1 MKHGDRKLKNSESV
15 IEALRIE
22 RTTLNQ
28 KEFAEACNIPLKTY
42 QRWILGKTEARP
54 NLVQLKSL
62 CKQLRIERVD
72 ELPDD
77 FSEKY
82 QRNS

>member
-1 MKHGDRKLKNSESV
+1 MKPGDQKLKHSKSV

-22 RTTLNQ
+22 RTNLNQ
-28 KEFAEACNIPLKTY
+28 KEFAEACSIPVKTY
-42 QRWILGKTEARP
+42 QRWVLGKTEARP
-54 NLVQLKSL
+54 NLVQLKNICRL
-62 CKQLRIERVD
+62 LNIEKVN

-82 QRNS
+82 QSK

>member
-1 MKHGDRKLKNSESV
+1 M

-22 RTTLNQ
+22 RTDLNQ
-28 KEFAEACNIPLKTY
+28 RDFAKACNIPLKTY
-42 QRWILGKTEARP
+42 QRWVWGKTEARP
-54 NLVQLKSL
+54 NLVQLKAV
-62 CKQLRIERVD
+62 CKHLKIERVD

-82 QRNS
+82 RFK